1 MKNKYLTSNFLI
13 ETLELNEVIL
23 TSGFVS
29 KDDNK
34 LGEDINIKMN

>member
-1 MKNKYLTSNFLI
+1 MKNKYITPNFLI
-13 ETLELNEVIL
+13 EILELNEVIL

-34 LGEDINIKMN
+34 LGEDVNEKF

>member
-1 MKNKYLTSNFLI
+1 MKNKYLTPNFLI

-23 TSGFVS
+23 TSSFVS

-34 LGEDINIKMN
+34 LGEDINEKF

>member
-1 MKNKYLTSNFLI
+1 MKNKYLTPNFLI

-34 LGEDINIKMN
+34 LREDINEKF